1 MEIFAGKLRS
11 LGSDNVRRAA
21 GRRGKNFL
29 ALVGLLALLAGGA
42 RFLLGYFG
50 DQPYQTKEM
59 RSPDGRYRAVLL
71 NENGGGG
78 ISPYCIDTVVVIPA
92 DVKVDA
98 RDDAQLVYVGGCG
111 SFRDPVTNNLRNGPD
126 VKWLA
131 AKRLEIRFPQDSVGG
146 VAEMRLKQ
154 YAVKGNVTI
163 TYRID
168 GGY

>member
-1 MEIFAGKLRS
+1 MEIFAG
-11 LGSDNVRRAA
+11 RRAV
-21 GRRGKNFL
+21 GRWLKNIL
-29 ALVGLLALLAGGA
+29 ALVGLLALLAGAA

-50 DQPYQTKEM
+50 DQPFQTKEM
-59 RSPDGRYRAVLL
+59 RSPDGRYKAVLL

-98 RDDAQLVYVGGCG
+98 RDDAQVVYVGGCG
-111 SFRDPVTNNLRNGPD
+111 SFRDPATNNLRNGPD

-131 AKRLEIRFPQDSVGG
+131 SNRLEIRFPQESVGG
-146 VAEMRLKQ
+146 VAAMRLKQ
-154 YAVKGNVTI
+154 YAVKGSVTI

-168 GGY
+168 SSY